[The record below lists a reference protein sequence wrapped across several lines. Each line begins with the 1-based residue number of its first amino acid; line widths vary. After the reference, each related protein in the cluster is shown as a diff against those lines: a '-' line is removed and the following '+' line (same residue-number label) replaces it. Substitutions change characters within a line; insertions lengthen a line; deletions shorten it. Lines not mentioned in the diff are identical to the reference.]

1 MDTVADE
8 TMDGTVEDHTSVKN
22 GKEVINN
29 NKGGT
34 WVGAHEC
41 ADKELSRLMVRSSPN
56 APKGNNELLNT
67 LDCINIEESKILL
80 GSSVSDLIDKNVSV
94 GYQYRKYEEGNIFS
108 FLWSIIEV
116 VGSLKFN
123 NLLIVKWLP
132 HGGWLIYI
140 FTIIPYVLYASFVN

>member
-1 MDTVADE
+1 
-8 TMDGTVEDHTSVKN
+8 
-22 GKEVINN
+22 
-29 NKGGT
+29 
-34 WVGAHEC
+34 
-41 ADKELSRLMVRSSPN
+41 MVRSSPN